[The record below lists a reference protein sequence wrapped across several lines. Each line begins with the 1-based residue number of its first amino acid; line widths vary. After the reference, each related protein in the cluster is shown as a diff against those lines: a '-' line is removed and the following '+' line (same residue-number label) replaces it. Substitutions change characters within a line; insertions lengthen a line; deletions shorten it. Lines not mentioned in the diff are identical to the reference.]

1 MGCAVR
7 ADFSHMREKPSGWRI
22 ICLFESYSAA
32 RGAAFYLPGETYRAC
47 DKEHLDENE

>member
-1 MGCAVR
+1 
-7 ADFSHMREKPSGWRI
+7 MREKPSGWRI

-32 RGAAFYLPGETYRAC
+32 LGAAFYMPGATCRAC